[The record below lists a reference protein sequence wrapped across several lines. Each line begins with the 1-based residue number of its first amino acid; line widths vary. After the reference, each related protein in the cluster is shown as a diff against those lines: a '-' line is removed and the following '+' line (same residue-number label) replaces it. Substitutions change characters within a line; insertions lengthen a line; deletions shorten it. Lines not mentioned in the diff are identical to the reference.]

1 MTPLYCSKGHENPN
15 DNKFCRV
22 CGEMLPSLAKTFDTG
37 KILGGRYRIV
47 RELGHGGF
55 GRTYL
60 AQDLNR
66 FNEPCVLKEFAPQVQ
81 GNHALQKAEE
91 LFEREA
97 GVLYRLQHP
106 QIPQFRELFQVQQQD
121 KGTLLLVQDYVEG
134 QTYRALLEARR
145 PQGLRF
151 SEAEVT
157 QLLIQILPVLEY
169 IHFMRVIHRDIS
181 PDNLILRSTDGLPV
195 LIDFG
200 GVKEVAANV
209 ASKFLGSKVAG
220 QNKPIITRLGKV
232 GYAPPEQM
240 QGGSVFPHSDL
251 YALGAT
257 ILVLVTG
264 QEPQQI
270 IDPNTLTWNWRRE
283 ISLSSTLGRILDKM
297 LQPRPGERYQNA
309 KEVLRDLTT
318 HLQFASD
325 PQSASSPPQTKPTLA
340 VAPGSKPVAV
350 NQPARPATGRPL
362 TTFTNNTV
370 LDWLGKVVLVSVLAA
385 AVFGFTFWAT
395 NWWFTFRPISEREP
409 SPKESPIDQPDIKP
423 PDWFTKN
430 EENRKKLLDQRRA
443 NLEINEKFYIELVNE
458 AFWDKYPNQEKRQ
471 LGSGSQDAPLR
482 EEWDK
487 LAFELLTRIELLNL
501 SRTARGRLGSYGTA
515 DLTRWKQEVNQV
527 RLSSRAAYDIADSK
541 FFHKFPDQRGQEFIR
556 KSIGQV
562 WQGIVGDTIQALTSG
577 KSLQRIQFAA
587 GGVQQVN
594 GTLEPGDGQAFTAE
608 LSGGQVME
616 VRLATDVNALFSIY
630 APSRKT
636 TPLLEDSTKRDW
648 IGELPASGFY
658 EFVVVSQ
665 ASKPINYQLNF
676 RVED

>member
-15 DNKFCRV
+15 GNKFCRV

-37 KILGGRYRIV
+37 KILGGRYRIL

-66 FNEPCVLKEFAPQVQ
+66 FNELCVLKEFAPQVQ

-325 PQSASSPPQTKPTLA
+325 PQSAPSPPQTKPTLA

-350 NQPARPATGRPL
+350 NQPATPATRTPL
-362 TTFTNNTV
+362 STFTNNTV

-395 NWWFTFRPISEREP
+395 NWWFKFRGSQPEP

-423 PDWFTKN
+423 PSWFPSN
-430 EENRKKLLDQRRA
+430 EAKRKELLDQRRA
-443 NLEINEKFYIELVNE
+443 NLEIDEKFYVQLVNE
-458 AFWDKYPNQEKRQ
+458 AFWNKYPNQEKRQ
-471 LGSGSQDAPLR
+471 LGTGSKDAPLR

-515 DLTRWKQEVNQV
+515 DLTSWKQQVNQL

-541 FFHKFPDQRGQEFIR
+541 FFHKFPDQRGEKFID

-562 WQGIVGDTIQALTSG
+562 WQGIVGDTIEALKSG
-577 KSLQRIQFAA
+577 KALQRIEFAPGA
-587 GGVQQVN
+587 VIQQVS
-594 GTLEPGDGQAFTAE
+594 GTLEPGDGKAFTAK

-616 VRLATDVNALFSIY
+616 VRLATDVNALFSVY
-630 APSRKT
+630 GPSRKT
-636 TPLLEDSTKRDW
+636 TLLEDSNERYW
-648 IGELPASGFY
+648 IGDLPASGFY

-665 ASKPINYQLNF
+665 ASEPINYRLNL

>member
-1 MTPLYCSKGHENPN
+1 
-15 DNKFCRV
+15 
-22 CGEMLPSLAKTFDTG
+22 MLPSLAKTFDTG
-37 KILGGRYRIV
+37 KILGGRYRIL

-66 FNEPCVLKEFAPQVQ
+66 FNELCVLKEFAPQVQ

-325 PQSASSPPQTKPTLA
+325 PQSAPSPPQTKPTLA

-350 NQPARPATGRPL
+350 NQPATPATRTPL
-362 TTFTNNTV
+362 STFTNNTV

-395 NWWFTFRPISEREP
+395 NWWFKFRGSQPEP

-423 PDWFTKN
+423 PSWFPSN
-430 EENRKKLLDQRRA
+430 EAKRKELLDQRRA
-443 NLEINEKFYIELVNE
+443 NLEIDEKFYVQLVNE
-458 AFWDKYPNQEKRQ
+458 AFWNKYPNQEKRQ
-471 LGSGSQDAPLR
+471 LGTGSKDAPLR

-515 DLTRWKQEVNQV
+515 DLTSWKQQVNQL

-541 FFHKFPDQRGQEFIR
+541 FFHKFPDQRGEKFID

-562 WQGIVGDTIQALTSG
+562 WQGIVGDTIEALKSG
-577 KSLQRIQFAA
+577 KALQRIEFAPGA
-587 GGVQQVN
+587 VIQQVS
-594 GTLEPGDGQAFTAE
+594 GTLEPGDGKAFTAK

-616 VRLATDVNALFSIY
+616 VRLATDVNALFSVY
-630 APSRKT
+630 GPSRKT
-636 TPLLEDSTKRDW
+636 TLLEDSNERYW
-648 IGELPASGFY
+648 IGDLPASGFY

-665 ASKPINYQLNF
+665 ASEPINYRLNL

>member
-1 MTPLYCSKGHENPN
+1 
-15 DNKFCRV
+15 
-22 CGEMLPSLAKTFDTG
+22 MLPSLAKTFDTG
-37 KILGGRYRIV
+37 KILGGRYRIL

-66 FNEPCVLKEFAPQVQ
+66 FNELCVLKEFAPQVQ

-325 PQSASSPPQTKPTLA
+325 PQSAPSPPQTKPTLA

-350 NQPARPATGRPL
+350 NQPATPATRTPL
-362 TTFTNNTV
+362 STFTNNTV

-395 NWWFTFRPISEREP
+395 NWWFKFRGSQPEP

-423 PDWFTKN
+423 PSWFPSN
-430 EENRKKLLDQRRA
+430 EAKRKELLDQRRA
-443 NLEINEKFYIELVNE
+443 NLEIDEKFYVQLVNE
-458 AFWDKYPNQEKRQ
+458 AFWNNYPNQEKRQ
-471 LGSGSQDAPLR
+471 LGTGSKDAPLR

-515 DLTRWKQEVNQV
+515 DLTSWKQQVNQL

-541 FFHKFPDQRGQEFIR
+541 FFHKFPDQRGEKFID

-562 WQGIVGDTIQALTSG
+562 WQGIVGDTIEALKSG
-577 KSLQRIQFAA
+577 KALQRIEFAPGA
-587 GGVQQVN
+587 VIQQVS
-594 GTLEPGDGQAFTAE
+594 GTLEPGDGKAFTAK

-616 VRLATDVNALFSIY
+616 VRLATDVNALFSVY
-630 APSRKT
+630 GPSRKT
-636 TPLLEDSTKRDW
+636 TLLEDSNERYW
-648 IGELPASGFY
+648 IGDLPASGFY

-665 ASKPINYQLNF
+665 ASEPINYRLNL

>member
-1 MTPLYCSKGHENPN
+1 
-15 DNKFCRV
+15 
-22 CGEMLPSLAKTFDTG
+22 
-37 KILGGRYRIV
+37 
-47 RELGHGGF
+47 
-55 GRTYL
+55 
-60 AQDLNR
+60 
-66 FNEPCVLKEFAPQVQ
+66 
-81 GNHALQKAEE
+81 
-91 LFEREA
+91 
-97 GVLYRLQHP
+97 
-106 QIPQFRELFQVQQQD
+106 PQFRELFQVQQQD

-325 PQSASSPPQTKPTLA
+325 PQSAPSPPQTKPTLA

-350 NQPARPATGRPL
+350 NQPATPATRTPL
-362 TTFTNNTV
+362 STFTNNTV

-395 NWWFTFRPISEREP
+395 NWWFKFRGSQPEP

-423 PDWFTKN
+423 PSWFPSN
-430 EENRKKLLDQRRA
+430 EAKRKELLDQRRA
-443 NLEINEKFYIELVNE
+443 NLEIDEKFYVQLVNE
-458 AFWDKYPNQEKRQ
+458 AFWNKYPNQEKRQ
-471 LGSGSQDAPLR
+471 LGTGSKDAPLR

-515 DLTRWKQEVNQV
+515 DLTSWKQQVNQL

-541 FFHKFPDQRGQEFIR
+541 FFHKFPDQRGEKFID

-562 WQGIVGDTIQALTSG
+562 WQGIVGDTIEALKSG
-577 KSLQRIQFAA
+577 KALQRIEFAPGA
-587 GGVQQVN
+587 VIQQVS
-594 GTLEPGDGQAFTAE
+594 GTLEPGDGKAFTAK

-616 VRLATDVNALFSIY
+616 VRLATDVNALFSVY
-630 APSRKT
+630 GPSRKT
-636 TPLLEDSTKRDW
+636 TLLEDSNERYW
-648 IGELPASGFY
+648 IGDLPASGFY

-665 ASKPINYQLNF
+665 ASEPINYRLNL